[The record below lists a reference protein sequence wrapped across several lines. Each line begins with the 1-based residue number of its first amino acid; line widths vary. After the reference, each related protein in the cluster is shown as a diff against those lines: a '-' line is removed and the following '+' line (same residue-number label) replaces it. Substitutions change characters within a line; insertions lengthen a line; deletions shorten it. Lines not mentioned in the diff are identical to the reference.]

1 MAGRGI
7 LAMLLLAEPVLGD
20 LYLHVSAAAA
30 AAQRATCRGSNS

>member
-1 MAGRGI
+1 MAGRGM

-30 AAQRATCRGSNS
+30 AQRATSRGSNS